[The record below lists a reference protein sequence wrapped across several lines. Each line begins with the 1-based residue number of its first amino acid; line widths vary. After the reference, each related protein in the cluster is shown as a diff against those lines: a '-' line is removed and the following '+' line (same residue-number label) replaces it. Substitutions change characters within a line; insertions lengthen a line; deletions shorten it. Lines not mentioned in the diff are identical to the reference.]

1 MRECAYKHLT
11 ERVPALAKIKF
22 NIATIRAKIKF
33 IFAPLKV
40 RPLYSSKPN
49 LLSLDLMRER
59 ERQTDSQRERENPSA
74 YNLGYRR
81 LLTQT
86 HLAIFIMQFLQILQL
101 NVARMG
107 R

>member
-40 RPLYSSKPN
+40 RPLDSSIPN
-49 LLSLDLMRER
+49 VLPLHLIRER
-59 ERQTDSQRERENPSA
+59 EREFFC
-74 YNLGYRR
+74 L
-81 LLTQT
+81 LLT
-86 HLAIFIMQFLQILQL
+86 ADC
-101 NVARMG
+101 
-107 R
+107 